1 MSVVHCLPK
10 KVCIMLQRC
19 VAENASFY
27 RDGTIESK
35 VDQLL
40 NDATPLIETQFELD
54 PLLVLDPPTG
64 NSGDSLGDAENA
76 IRLHRAFSTLTPL
89 QASDERLWVWL
100 CHIPFRDYV
109 LQRHVGDLSGEKL
122 VKKIRSRFFVDG
134 GDSRALMRNALA
146 RLWWGASLTFDERA
160 GDPYELTRILFFRQE
175 TVKNLLENNFGR
187 SRRVLT
193 TVLRFFDQ
201 KPEFF
206 RDSGGTTK
214 KVVIGLA
221 KECNARG
228 GFGLLDTMS
237 DRRLQQFLEASLVRV
252 LGALGVYDD
261 DDSADDDDAPINF
274 SSPQ

>member
-1 MSVVHCLPK
+1 MTAVYCFSR
-10 KVCIMLQRC
+10 KVCLSLQKC
-19 VAENASFY
+19 VADNASFY

-35 VDQLL
+35 VELCLRDPT
-40 NDATPLIETQFELD
+40 ALIETQFRID
-54 PLLVLDPPTG
+54 PTLVLSPPSG
-64 NSGDSLGDAENA
+64 NSGELLGDAENA
-76 IRLHRAFSTLTPL
+76 VRLHRAFSTLTPL

-109 LQRHVGDLSGEKL
+109 RQRHVGDLSGEKL

-134 GDSRALMRNALA
+134 KDSRALMRNALA

-187 SRRVLT
+187 SRRVLSA
-193 TVLRFFDQ
+193 VLRFFDQ

-206 RDSGGTTK
+206 RDAGGTTK
-214 KVVIGLA
+214 KVVIGLS

-237 DRRLQQFLEASLVRV
+237 EGRLQQFLEASLARV
-252 LGALGVYDD
+252 LGALGVCDD
-261 DDSADDDDAPINF
+261 EESAEDEEEPLDF
-274 SSPQ
+274 SSHE